1 MEEPL
6 MWRDNRNDLDSDDLA
21 GMALSALGW
30 FVGGAGLMYLLDP
43 RRGARRRTVIRD
55 KTVRAMNDSGTGLRR
70 TGQYLRD
77 SSKGLVAET
86 RARFSREQA
95 SDYKVGARVRS
106 AMGRVVSHPSAVW
119 VTVVDGNVT
128 LCGDVPAA
136 EADALVAV
144 AKSTR
149 GVRSVINQL
158 NVHADPAGV
167 PSLQGESRRTGGR
180 WSVMRDSWTPL
191 TRTLVGLT
199 GGVVGIYG
207 AIRRDWIGAG
217 LGLLG
222 LGMATR
228 SVTNLPTSRL
238 VGVGAG
244 HRAVDVQKTIN
255 INAPLDGVFGFF
267 SRYDNFPRFMRNV
280 REVRDYGTGYSHWT
294 VAGPAG
300 VSFEWDA
307 ELTEFI
313 PHECIA
319 WQSVPGSTVDNAG
332 TIRFR
337 ENPDGTTRID
347 IRLSYNP
354 PGGALGHVVAKLF
367 GSDPKSE
374 MDEDLRRLKTALET
388 GNLPRDAAQP
398 VNS

>member
-1 MEEPL
+1 
-6 MWRDNRNDLDSDDLA
+6 MWRHNRNRFDSEDLA
-21 GMALSALGW
+21 GVALSALGC
-30 FVGGAGLMYLLDP
+30 FLGGAGLMYLLDP
-43 RRGARRRTVIRD
+43 QRGASRRGMIRD
-55 KTVRAMNDSGTGLRR
+55 KTLSAANRSGTGLRR

-128 LCGDVPAA
+128 LCGDVPAH

-144 AKSTR
+144 AKGTR
-149 GVRSVINQL
+149 GVRSVVNQL
-158 NVHADPAGV
+158 TVHDDASRV
-167 PSLQGESRRTGGR
+167 PSLQGESRRRGGG
-180 WSVMRDSWTPL
+180 WSVMRESWTPL
-191 TRTLVGLT
+191 ARTLVGLT
-199 GGVVGIYG
+199 GGAMGIYG

-222 LGMATR
+222 LGLATR
-228 SVTNLPTSRL
+228 SVTNLSASRL

-255 INAPLDGVFGFF
+255 IKAPVDGVFGFF
-267 SRYDNFPRFMRNV
+267 SRYDTFPRFMRNV

-300 VSFEWDA
+300 VTVEWDA

-332 TIRFR
+332 VIRFS
-337 ENPDGTTRID
+337 ENPDGTTRVD

-354 PGGALGHVVAKLF
+354 PGGALGHLVAMLF

-398 VNS
+398 VAT

>member
-1 MEEPL
+1 
-6 MWRDNRNDLDSDDLA
+6 MWSGNRNQWDTDDLA
-21 GMALSALGW
+21 GVTLSALGC
-30 FVGGAGLMYLLDP
+30 FAAGAGLMYLLDP
-43 RRGARRRTVIRD
+43 QRGAYRRHMVRD
-55 KTVRAMNDSGTGLRR
+55 KAMSAANQGGTGLRK

-77 SSKGLVAET
+77 SSRGLVAET

-128 LCGDVPAA
+128 LCGDVLAD
-136 EADALVAV
+136 EADALVSV
-144 AKSTR
+144 AEGTR
-149 GVRSVINQL
+149 GVRAVVNQL
-158 NVHADPAGV
+158 NVHESPAGV
-167 PSLQGESRRTGGR
+167 PSLQGEPRRKGGGVG
-180 WSVMRDSWTPL
+180 VMRESWSPL

-199 GGVVGIYG
+199 GGAMGIYG

-217 LGLLG
+217 LGLFGLG
-222 LGMATR
+222 LATR
-228 SVTNLPTSRL
+228 SATNLPASRL
-238 VGVGAG
+238 VGFGAG

-255 INAPLDGVFGFF
+255 IDAPVDGVFGFF
-267 SRYDNFPRFMRNV
+267 SRYENFPRFMRNV
-280 REVRDYGTGYSHWT
+280 RDVRDYGTGYSHWT

-300 VSFEWDA
+300 VTVEWDA

-332 TIRFR
+332 VIKFR
-337 ENPDGTTRID
+337 ENPDGTTRVD

-354 PGGALGHVVAKLF
+354 PGGALGHLVAKMF

-374 MDEDLRRLKTALET
+374 MDEDLARLKTALET
-388 GNLPRDAAQP
+388 GHLPRDAAQP
-398 VNS
+398 VRG

>member
-1 MEEPL
+1 
-6 MWRDNRNDLDSDDLA
+6 MWRDNRNNWDTDDVV
-21 GMALSALGW
+21 GMTLSALGC
-30 FVGGAGLMYLLDP
+30 FIGGAGLMYLLDP
-43 RRGARRRTVIRD
+43 QRGAYRRHLIRD
-55 KTVRAMNDSGTGLRR
+55 KAVSAANESGSGLRK

-77 SSKGLVAET
+77 SSTGLVAET
-86 RARFSREQA
+86 RARFRRDEA
-95 SDYKVGARVRS
+95 SDYKIGARVRS

-128 LCGDVPAA
+128 LCGEVLADEV
-136 EADALVAV
+136 DALLSV
-144 AKSTR
+144 AKNTR

-158 NVHADPAGV
+158 NVHPDATGV
-167 PSLQGESRRTGGR
+167 PSLQGDSRRKGGGTG
-180 WSVMRDSWTPL
+180 VMRENWSPL
-191 TRTLVGLT
+191 TRTLVGL
-199 GGVVGIYG
+199 GGGAIGIYG

-222 LGMATR
+222 LGLATR
-228 SVTNLPTSRL
+228 SATNLPTTRL
-238 VGVGAG
+238 LGVGAG

-280 REVRDYGTGYSHWT
+280 REVRDYGNGYSHWT

-300 VSFEWDA
+300 VTVEWDA

-319 WQSVPGSTVDNAG
+319 WESVPGSTVDNAG
-332 TIRFR
+332 VIKFQ
-337 ENPDGTTRID
+337 ENADGTTRVD

-354 PGGALGHVVAKLF
+354 PGGALGHAVAKLF

-374 MDEDLRRLKTALET
+374 MDQDLARLKTALET

-398 VNS
+398 VAT